1 MQPVKNII
9 FDLGGVLMDIDFTL
23 THKAF
28 EQLGV
33 QNFAALYNQHS
44 ADEFFSD
51 FEKGKIPTADFF
63 DHIRHIC
70 QCDFTDDEIRDAWN
84 ALLIGFPQERN
95 EWLLRIRNKYRI
107 YLFSNTNIIHYQSFV
122 KTFADTAGIDFN
134 SCFIKAYYSHE
145 MGLRKPDPAS
155 FMAIINEQQ
164 LDPAETLFIDDTV
177 KNVDA
182 ARELGLQVVH
192 LVKLQTVLSLGL

>member
-70 QCDFTDDEIRDAWN
+70 QCDFTDDAIRNAWN
-84 ALLIGFPQERN
+84 ALLIGFLKN
-95 EWLLRIRNKYRI
+95 G
-107 YLFSNTNIIHYQSFV
+107 TNGCC
-122 KTFADTAGIDFN
+122 A
-134 SCFIKAYYSHE
+134 C
-145 MGLRKPDPAS
+145 
-155 FMAIINEQQ
+155 
-164 LDPAETLFIDDTV
+164 V
-177 KNVDA
+177 KNT
-182 ARELGLQVVH
+182 GS
-192 LVKLQTVLSLGL
+192 TCSPIPISSTTNLS